1 MKLIKIIALAL
12 AAAGTL
18 VATSCQQQQR
28 TAGPT
33 TGGGYVTPQ
42 K

>member
-1 MKLIKIIALAL
+1 MKMIKIIALAV

-18 VATSCQQQQR
+18 VATSCQQQQGS
-28 TAGPT
+28 TAPA
-33 TGGGYVTPQ
+33 TGTYVTPQ

>member
-1 MKLIKIIALAL
+1 MKMIKIIALAL

-28 TAGPT
+28 TAPA
-33 TGGGYVTPQ
+33 TGGSTYVQPA